1 MHKVSWLASLLMMSL
16 MVTGVFADE
25 HDFLSES
32 RKVVKQF
39 GGELKQ
45 ELLAALN
52 EGGPVTA
59 LSVCSQKAP
68 VIAEELAAGKSWTI
82 ARTSLSVRSP
92 RNAPDT
98 WQQKTLESF
107 AERKASGEDPGK
119 MEHYE
124 VVTVEGKDVF
134 RYMKA
139 IPVVEPCLTCHGQQ
153 LTHDLKSRL
162 NELYPE
168 DQAIGFSVGDIIGAF
183 SVSMSMS
190 SGLGSPQG
198 Q

>member
-1 MHKVSWLASLLMMSL
+1 MHKVSWLASLFMMSL

-25 HDFLSES
+25 YDFLSES

-59 LSVCSQKAP
+59 ISVCSQKAP

-82 ARTSLSVRSP
+82 ARTSLSVRNP
-92 RNAPDT
+92 RHAPDM

-119 MEHYE
+119 MEYYE

-139 IPVVEPCLTCHGQQ
+139 IPAGPDRWDCPFLRSSPNRTTPGRRDADRPH
-153 LTHDLKSRL
+153 SR
-162 NELYPE
+162 
-168 DQAIGFSVGDIIGAF
+168 A
-183 SVSMSMS
+183 
-190 SGLGSPQG
+190 GSDT
-198 Q
+198 